1 MLKEK
6 KMKLFDNL
14 FQNEKPRILPVVER
28 AFSFLFLSVVVVL
41 FSVQPGKAA
50 MNQSDGGW
58 QFMAEAYFWYANM
71 DGKSATGGD
80 IQIDDNDLVDAL
92 DFGFMTTLGAKKDK
106 WGFLV
111 DVIYLDVSD
120 NTNKLI
126 DGVGVNLNVE
136 LAGWIVTPMVGYEV
150 FREGDTNVNII
161 GGARYLNLST
171 DIDFRNA
178 DPTSAGFRGSVSD
191 SGSNWD
197 AIIGVKG
204 DLFVTDR
211 FFIPY
216 YADIGAGNSQFT
228 WQLMGGLGYR
238 FDLCDVL
245 VAYRYMD
252 WNFDDNDV
260 FDDLNVNGFAAGV
273 RFYF

>member
-1 MLKEK
+1 
-6 KMKLFDNL
+6 
-14 FQNEKPRILPVVER
+14 
-28 AFSFLFLSVVVVL
+28 
-41 FSVQPGKAA
+41 
-50 MNQSDGGW
+50 
-58 QFMAEAYFWYANM
+58 MAEAYFWYANM
-71 DGKSATGGD
+71 SGESASGGD
-80 IQIDDNDLVDAL
+80 IQIDDNDLIDAL
-92 DFGFMTTLGAKKDK
+92 DLGFMTTLGAKKDK

-120 NTNKLI
+120 NTNESI
-126 DGVGVNLNVE
+126 DGVGVNLNAE
-136 LAGWIVTPMVGYEV
+136 LAGWIVTPAVGYEV
-150 FREGDTNVNII
+150 YRADNTNVNILA
-161 GGARYLNLST
+161 GARYLNLST

-228 WQLMGGLGYR
+228 WQIMGGGWDIALISVMFLSPIAIWTGILMTMMSLTTSTST
-238 FDLCDVL
+238 DLPPASGSSSD
-245 VAYRYMD
+245 
-252 WNFDDNDV
+252 
-260 FDDLNVNGFAAGV
+260 
-273 RFYF
+273 

>member
-1 MLKEK
+1 MKPFEK
-6 KMKLFDNL
+6 L
-14 FQNEKPRILPVVER
+14 FQNGKPKLISVIKRTSLLLSLAVM
-28 AFSFLFLSVVVVL
+28 ALFL
-41 FSVQPGKAA
+41 SVQPGKAA
-50 MNQSDGGW
+50 NQEPGSW

-71 DGKSATGGD
+71 GGESASGGD
-80 IQIDDNDLVDAL
+80 IQVDDNDLVDAL
-92 DFGFMTTLGAKKDK
+92 DMGFMTTLGAKKDK
-106 WGFLV
+106 WGVFV

-120 NTNKLI
+120 NTNELI

-150 FREGDTNVNII
+150 FRADDTNVNIV

-171 DIDFRNA
+171 DIDIRNA
-178 DPTSAGFRGSVSD
+178 DPTSAGFNGTVSD

-211 FFIPY
+211 LFIPY

-228 WQLMGGLGYR
+228 WQVMGGLGYR
-238 FDLCDVL
+238 FDICDVL

-260 FDDLNVNGFAAGV
+260 FDDLNINGFAAGV
-273 RFYF
+273 RFFF